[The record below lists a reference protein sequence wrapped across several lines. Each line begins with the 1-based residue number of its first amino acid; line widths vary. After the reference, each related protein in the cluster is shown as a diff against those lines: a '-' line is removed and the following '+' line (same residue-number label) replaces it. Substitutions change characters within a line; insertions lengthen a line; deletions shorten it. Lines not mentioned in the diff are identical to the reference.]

1 MASNQTEFE
10 KKIRNDTLQSWE
22 DSRTPWLLERWR
34 VHEEFHQSREWFAGL
49 FDDAPVACHE
59 IDRDGIVLRVNQTEC
74 LLLGFAPGQMLGR
87 CIWEFMAP
95 EERDKSR
102 EVVRRMVTS
111 GQAEPPFER
120 QYTRRDGAA
129 LVLEVHPKLIRDAAG
144 RIAGIRSF
152 TFDITE
158 RKRAERA
165 LQQRA
170 QELARSNTELEQFAS
185 VASHDLQEPL
195 RKILA
200 FGDRLKRKCGETL
213 DAEGLDYLERMQ
225 NAASRMQT
233 LIHDLLSLS
242 RVASNSHP
250 FAAVSL
256 AEVVRTVVSDL
267 EARIE
272 QLGAQVEIGA
282 LPVIT
287 ADRVQIAQL
296 LQNLVGNGLKFHK
309 HGERPVVKIHGEL
322 LDGSNGSRGV
332 CRIVVEDNGI
342 GFDEKYLD
350 RIFEVFQRLH
360 GRNEYEGT
368 GIGLAICRKI
378 VERHGGGLTAR
389 SSPGMGAKFIVT
401 LPQQTTQETHGE

>member
-1 MASNQTEFE
+1 
-10 KKIRNDTLQSWE
+10 
-22 DSRTPWLLERWR
+22 
-34 VHEEFHQSREWFAGL
+34 
-49 FDDAPVACHE
+49 
-59 IDRDGIVLRVNQTEC
+59 
-74 LLLGFAPGQMLGR
+74 
-87 CIWEFMAP
+87 
-95 EERDKSR
+95 
-102 EVVRRMVTS
+102 MVSS
-111 GQAEPPFER
+111 GQAETPFER

-213 DAEGLDYLERMQ
+213 GAEGRDYLERMQ
-225 NAASRMQT
+225 NAASRMQI

-242 RVASNSHP
+242 RVSSNSQP
-250 FAAVSL
+250 FAVVDL

-272 QLGAQVEIGA
+272 QLGAHVEVGA

-309 HGERPVVKIHGEL
+309 RGESPVVKVHGEL
-322 LDGSNGSRGV
+322 LDGPSGSRGL

-378 VERHGGGLTAR
+378 VERHGGGLTAT

>member
-1 MASNQTEFE
+1 LPSNQIDFE
-10 KKIRNDTLQSWE
+10 KTIRNDGLQSRDDPQDVW
-22 DSRTPWLLERWR
+22 RLERAR
-34 VHEEFHQSREWFAGL
+34 VDEGFHQSREWFAGL

-59 IDRDGIVLRVNQTEC
+59 IDRDGIVLRVNQAEC
-74 LLLGFAPGQMLGR
+74 LLLGFAPGEMLGR
-87 CIWEFMAP
+87 RIWEFMAP

-102 EVVRRMVTS
+102 EVVRRMVSS
-111 GQAEPPFER
+111 GQAEAPFER
-120 QYTRRDGAA
+120 QYARRDGAA

-144 RIAGIRSF
+144 RVAGIRSF
-152 TFDITE
+152 TFDITQ

-170 QELARSNTELEQFAS
+170 QDLARSNTELEQFAS

-213 DAEGLDYLERMQ
+213 GAEGRDYLERMQ
-225 NAASRMQT
+225 NAASRMQI

-242 RVASNSHP
+242 RVASNRQP
-250 FAAVSL
+250 FTVVDL
-256 AEVVRTVVSDL
+256 AEVVRTVVSDF

-309 HGERPVVKIHGEL
+309 PEERPVVKIHGEL
-322 LDGSNGSRGV
+322 LDILSGSPGL
-332 CRIVVEDNGI
+332 CQIVVEDNGI

-350 RIFEVFQRLH
+350 RIFQVFQRLH
-360 GRNEYEGT
+360 GRTEYEGT

-401 LPQQTTQETHGE
+401 LPQQTIGDPR